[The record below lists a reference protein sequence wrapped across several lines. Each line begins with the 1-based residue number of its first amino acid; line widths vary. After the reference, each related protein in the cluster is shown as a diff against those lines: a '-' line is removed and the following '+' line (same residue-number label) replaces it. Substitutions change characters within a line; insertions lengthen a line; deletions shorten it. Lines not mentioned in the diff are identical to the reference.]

1 MAYIGRQLNA
11 GNYLKLDDI
20 SSQFNGSTVRFNLT
34 SGGNPHYPGS
44 PFSILVSLGGV
55 IQEPS
60 SAYEIDENQI
70 IFAAAPQSTD
80 DFFCISLG
88 EALAIG
94 VPGEGTVSTNKIQYE
109 SVTYEKLDPL
119 ARGVGIQSG
128 GVSIAGAGVTQLNFI
143 GTGNTFTYN
152 STTKTVDISIQGGST
167 GAGGT
172 FAANSVGV
180 HTTKILGINT
190 TTIAGAANSEGAIQA
205 VGNIAL
211 VDGAILTD
219 QNIDSNL
226 FIPSGK
232 NGLVIGPVTVG
243 LGVTIDVASGSV
255 LVVV

>member
-44 PFSILVSLGGV
+44 AFSILVSLGGV

-88 EALAIG
+88 EALGIG

-152 STTKTVDISIQGGST
+152 VSTKTVDISIQSGSANT
-167 GAGGT
+167 I
-172 FAANSVGV
+172 FAVNSVGLS
-180 HTTKILGINT
+180 TTKSLGINT
-190 TTIAGAANSEGAIQA
+190 TTIAGVANSEGAIQA

>member
-1 MAYIGRQLNA
+1 MAYIGRQLDA

-20 SSQFNGSTVRFNLT
+20 SSQFNGSTVTFNLT
-34 SGGNPHYPGS
+34 SGGNPYYPGS

-88 EALAIG
+88 VALGVG
-94 VPGEGTVSTNKIQYE
+94 VPADG
-109 SVTYEKLDPL
+109 SVTFAKLAPS

-128 GVSIAGAGVTQLNFI
+128 GVNIGVGVTQLNFI
-143 GTGNTFTYN
+143 GFGNTFAYN
-152 STTKTVDISIQGGST
+152 SSTNSIDVSISGNA

-172 FAANSVGV
+172 FSANAVGV

-190 TTIAGAANSEGAIQA
+190 TTIAGSASSEGALQV
-205 VGNIAL
+205 VGNIA
-211 VDGAILTD
+211 VTDGAILTD

-243 LGVTIDVASGSV
+243 LGITIDVATGSV

>member
-94 VPGEGTVSTNKIQYE
+94 VPGEGTVSTNKLQYE

-152 STTKTVDISIQGGST
+152 VSTKTVDISIQSGSANT
-167 GAGGT
+167 I
-172 FAANSVGV
+172 FAVNSVGLS
-180 HTTKILGINT
+180 TTKSLGINT

>member
-1 MAYIGRQLNA
+1 MAYIGRQLDA

-34 SGGNPHYPGS
+34 SGGNPYYPGS

-88 EALAIG
+88 EALGIG

-152 STTKTVDISIQGGST
+152 VSTKTVDISIQSGSANT
-167 GAGGT
+167 I
-172 FAANSVGV
+172 FAVNSVGLS
-180 HTTKILGINT
+180 TTKSLGINT

-243 LGVTIDVASGSV
+243 LGITIDVATGSV

>member
-34 SGGNPHYPGS
+34 SGGNPYYPGS

-88 EALAIG
+88 VALGVG
-94 VPGEGTVSTNKIQYE
+94 VPADG
-109 SVTYEKLDPL
+109 SVTFAKLAPS

-128 GVSIAGAGVTQLNFI
+128 GVNIGVGVTQLNFI
-143 GTGNTFTYN
+143 GFGNTFAYN
-152 STTKTVDISIQGGST
+152 SSTNSIDVSISGNA

-172 FAANSVGV
+172 FSANAVGV

-243 LGVTIDVASGSV
+243 LGITIDVATGSV

>member
-88 EALAIG
+88 EALGIG
-94 VPGEGTVSTNKIQYE
+94 VPGEGTVSTNKLQYE

-152 STTKTVDISIQGGST
+152 VSTKTVDISIQSGSANT
-167 GAGGT
+167 I
-172 FAANSVGV
+172 FAVNSVGLS
-180 HTTKILGINT
+180 TTKSLGINT

-243 LGVTIDVASGSV
+243 LGITIDVATGSV

>member
-1 MAYIGRQLNA
+1 MAYIGRQLDA

-34 SGGNPHYPGS
+34 SGGNPYYPGS

-88 EALAIG
+88 VALGVG
-94 VPGEGTVSTNKIQYE
+94 VPADG
-109 SVTYEKLDPL
+109 SVTFAKLAPS

-128 GVSIAGAGVTQLNFI
+128 GVNIGVGVTQLNFI
-143 GTGNTFTYN
+143 GFGNTFAYN
-152 STTKTVDISIQGGST
+152 SSTNSIDVSIAGNT

-172 FAANSVGV
+172 FSANSVGV

-190 TTIAGAANSEGAIQA
+190 TTIAGAANSAGAIQA

-211 VDGAILTD
+211 VDGAVLTD
-219 QNIDSNL
+219 QSIDSSV

-232 NGLVIGPVTVG
+232 NGLLIGPVTVG
-243 LGVTIDVASGSV
+243 LGITVDVASGSV
-255 LVVV
+255 LVIV

>member
-34 SGGNPHYPGS
+34 SGGNPYYPGS

-88 EALAIG
+88 EALGIG

-152 STTKTVDISIQGGST
+152 VSTKTVDISIQSGSANT
-167 GAGGT
+167 I
-172 FAANSVGV
+172 FAVNSVGLS
-180 HTTKILGINT
+180 TTKSLGINT

>member
-44 PFSILVSLGGV
+44 AFSILVSLGGV

-88 EALAIG
+88 EALGIG
-94 VPGEGTVSTNKIQYE
+94 VPGEGTVSTNKLQYQ
-109 SVTYEKLDPL
+109 SVTFEKLDPS

-128 GVSIAGAGVTQLNFI
+128 GLIIGTGVTALNFV
-143 GTGNTFTYN
+143 GTGNTFSYN
-152 STTKTVDISIQGGST
+152 VSTNTVDISIQS
-167 GAGGT
+167 GAANT
-172 FAANSVGV
+172 IFASNSVGLS
-180 HTTKILGINT
+180 TTKIIGINT
-190 TTIAGAANSEGAIQA
+190 TTIAGSATSEGALQV
-205 VGNIAL
+205 VGNISIT
-211 VDGAILTD
+211 DGAVLTD
-219 QNIDSNL
+219 QVVDGMIT
-226 FIPSGK
+226 IPAGK
-232 NGLVIGPVTVG
+232 NGLIIGPAAVS
-243 LGVTIDVASGSV
+243 LGSTIIVETGST
-255 LVVV
+255 LVIV

>member
-44 PFSILVSLGGV
+44 AFSILVSLGGV

-88 EALAIG
+88 EALGIG
-94 VPGEGTVSTNKIQYE
+94 VPGEGTVSTNKLQYQ
-109 SVTYEKLDPL
+109 SVTFEKLDPS

-128 GVSIAGAGVTQLNFI
+128 GLIIGTGVTALNFV
-143 GTGNTFTYN
+143 GTGNTFSYN
-152 STTKTVDISIQGGST
+152 VSTNTVDISIQS
-167 GAGGT
+167 GAANT
-172 FAANSVGV
+172 IFASNSVGLS
-180 HTTKILGINT
+180 TTKIIGINT
-190 TTIAGAANSEGAIQA
+190 TTIAGAATSEGALQV
-205 VGNIAL
+205 VGNISIT
-211 VDGAILTD
+211 DGAVLTD
-219 QNIDSNL
+219 QVVDGMVT
-226 FIPSGK
+226 IPAGK
-232 NGLVIGPVTVG
+232 NGLIIGPAAVS
-243 LGVTIDVASGSV
+243 LGSTIIVETGST
-255 LVVV
+255 LVIV

>member
-152 STTKTVDISIQGGST
+152 VSTKTVDISIQSGSANT
-167 GAGGT
+167 I
-172 FAANSVGV
+172 FAVNSVGLS
-180 HTTKILGINT
+180 TTKSLGINT

>member
-88 EALAIG
+88 EALGIG

-152 STTKTVDISIQGGST
+152 VSTKTVDISIQSGSANT
-167 GAGGT
+167 I
-172 FAANSVGV
+172 FAVNSVGLS
-180 HTTKILGINT
+180 TTKSLGINT

-243 LGVTIDVASGSV
+243 LGITIDVATGSV

>member
-34 SGGNPHYPGS
+34 SGGNPYYPGS

-152 STTKTVDISIQGGST
+152 VSTKTVDISIQSGSANT
-167 GAGGT
+167 I
-172 FAANSVGV
+172 FAVNSVGLS
-180 HTTKILGINT
+180 TTKSLGINT

>member
-1 MAYIGRQLNA
+1 MAYIGRQLDA

-34 SGGNPHYPGS
+34 SGGNPYYPGS

-70 IFAAAPQSTD
+70 IFAVAPQSTD

-88 EALAIG
+88 EALGVG
-94 VPGEGTVSTNKIQYE
+94 VPADG
-109 SVTYEKLDPL
+109 SVTFAKLAPS

-128 GVSIAGAGVTQLNFI
+128 GVNIGVGVTQLNFI
-143 GTGNTFTYN
+143 GFGNTFAYN
-152 STTKTVDISIQGGST
+152 SSTNSIDVSISGNA

-172 FAANSVGV
+172 FSANAVGV

-190 TTIAGAANSEGAIQA
+190 TTIAGAANSEGALQV
-205 VGNIAL
+205 VGNIA
-211 VDGAILTD
+211 VTDGAVLTD
-219 QNIDSNL
+219 QTVDGMIT
-226 FIPSGK
+226 IPAGK
-232 NGLVIGPVTVG
+232 NGLIIGPAAVS
-243 LGVTIDVASGSV
+243 LGSTIIVETGST
-255 LVVV
+255 LVIV

>member
-44 PFSILVSLGGV
+44 AFSILVSLGGV

-88 EALAIG
+88 EALGIG
-94 VPGEGTVSTNKIQYE
+94 VPGEGTVSTNKLQYQ
-109 SVTYEKLDPL
+109 SVTFEKLDPS

-128 GVSIAGAGVTQLNFI
+128 GLIIGTGVTAFNFV
-143 GTGNTFTYN
+143 GTGNTFSYN
-152 STTKTVDISIQGGST
+152 VSTNTVDISIQS
-167 GAGGT
+167 GAANT
-172 FAANSVGV
+172 IFASNSVGLS
-180 HTTKILGINT
+180 TTKIVGINT
-190 TTIAGAANSEGAIQA
+190 TTIAGAASSAGALQV
-205 VGNIAL
+205 VGNISIT
-211 VDGAILTD
+211 DGAVLTD
-219 QNIDSNL
+219 QTVDGMIT
-226 FIPSGK
+226 IPAGK
-232 NGLVIGPVTVG
+232 NGLIIGPAAVS
-243 LGVTIDVASGSV
+243 LGSTIIVETGST
-255 LVVV
+255 LVIV

>member
-88 EALAIG
+88 EALGIG

-152 STTKTVDISIQGGST
+152 VSTKTVDISIQSGSANT
-167 GAGGT
+167 I
-172 FAANSVGV
+172 FAVNSVGLS
-180 HTTKILGINT
+180 TTKSLGINT

>member
-44 PFSILVSLGGV
+44 AFSILVSLGGV

-88 EALAIG
+88 EALGIG
-94 VPGEGTVSTNKIQYE
+94 VPGEGTVSTNKLQYE
-109 SVTYEKLDPL
+109 SVTYEKLDPN

-128 GVSIAGAGVTQLNFI
+128 GLVIGTGVTAFNFV
-143 GTGNTFTYN
+143 GTGNTFSYN
-152 STTKTVDISIQGGST
+152 VSTNTIDISIQSG
-167 GAGGT
+167 
-172 FAANSVGV
+172 AANTIFASNPIGLS
-180 HTTKILGINT
+180 TTKILGINT

-219 QNIDSNL
+219 QNIDTNL

-243 LGVTIDVASGSV
+243 AGITIDVATGSV

>member
-1 MAYIGRQLNA
+1 MAYIGRQLDA

-34 SGGNPHYPGS
+34 SGGNPYYPGS

-88 EALAIG
+88 EALGIG

-152 STTKTVDISIQGGST
+152 VSTKTVDISIQSGSANT
-167 GAGGT
+167 I
-172 FAANSVGV
+172 FAVNSVGLS
-180 HTTKILGINT
+180 TTKSLGINT

>member
-44 PFSILVSLGGV
+44 AFSILVSLGGV

-88 EALAIG
+88 EALGIG
-94 VPGEGTVSTNKIQYE
+94 VPGDGTVSTNKLQYE
-109 SVTYEKLDPL
+109 SVTYEKLDPN

-128 GVSIAGAGVTQLNFI
+128 GISIAGAGVTQLNFI

-152 STTKTVDISIQGGST
+152 VSTKTVDISIQSGSANT
-167 GAGGT
+167 I
-172 FAANSVGV
+172 FAVNSVGLS
-180 HTTKILGINT
+180 TTKSLGINT

-243 LGVTIDVASGSV
+243 LGITIDVATGSV

>member
-1 MAYIGRQLNA
+1 MAYIGRQLDA

-34 SGGNPHYPGS
+34 SGGNPYYPGS

-88 EALAIG
+88 VALGVG
-94 VPGEGTVSTNKIQYE
+94 VPADG
-109 SVTYEKLDPL
+109 SVTFAKLAPS

-128 GVSIAGAGVTQLNFI
+128 GVNIGVGVTQLNFI
-143 GTGNTFTYN
+143 GFGNTFAYN
-152 STTKTVDISIQGGST
+152 SSTNSIDVSISGNA

-172 FAANSVGV
+172 FSANAVGV

-219 QNIDSNL
+219 QTIDSNL

-243 LGVTIDVASGSV
+243 LGITIDVATGSV

>member
-55 IQEPS
+55 IQEPT

-152 STTKTVDISIQGGST
+152 VSTKTVDISIQSGSANT
-167 GAGGT
+167 I
-172 FAANSVGV
+172 FAVNSVGLS
-180 HTTKILGINT
+180 TTKSLGINT